1 MQTPD
6 PATAQPGQETQNRL
20 RELFD
25 QAVDL
30 PAAARDAWIDAQL
43 SSPGEREALRRL
55 LAAHDSH
62 GFLDTS
68 ATEHAARLAAE
79 EVLPESLIGQHIG
92 AFRIVRALGQGGM
105 AAVFLGERVGA
116 DFDQQVA
123 IKLLRRGLYSELEQ
137 RLFQRERQVLAA
149 LDHPNIA
156 HLIDGGVTA
165 AGIPYL
171 VMEHVD
177 GVPITVHALA
187 HRLDVRRRLKLFL
200 RVCRAIEAAH
210 RSLIVHR
217 DIKPSNILVSAD
229 GEVKLLDFGIAK
241 LLDEDDAGATVGVY
255 TPDYAAPEQI
265 SGGTIT
271 TATDVYGLGVLLH
284 ELLLGIRPAG
294 SPTRRPSSRVGE
306 IGAGQAD
313 GGAHALAPLQLRS
326 LLRGD
331 LDNILLKALEPEPQ
345 RRYASAGALADDIEC
360 FLDHRPVSA
369 HPPSRLYRAKKFI
382 QRHRGGVLT
391 SALFLI
397 GIFAALAVALWQANV
412 ARQEAARA
420 NTVRDFIVTVFDA
433 ARAHLPRE
441 QRPTPE
447 ALVEQAQRQLAAATN
462 LDAATRGD
470 VLRTLGEVNL
480 SLSNFSRAESMFAEA
495 RDLATGR
502 GDHAA
507 ADSARVLRADT
518 MQRAGRNAE
527 AMRELYAQLDDLRG
541 SPSPTLLRALSVLA
555 AAEQATGA
563 PDAAVAHRR
572 EAAAAADHIYGADSI
587 DALASALDV
596 GNTLSEL
603 ERFPEAIAVL
613 DPLLT
618 RWRAANAPQDDRYVA
633 ALTSLAAAS
642 DGIGDKPG
650 SEAHYRELLGLKRH
664 IYTAPHDAIARALRD
679 LASIVLRAEKYA
691 EAEALLNEALTMQR
705 QVFGEDHREVAVS
718 YDGLGEI
725 MVAQRRFAEADAAY
739 RAALAVCERARI
751 SEEVCPRARNN
762 LGMSFYRQD
771 RLDEAKREMTQAL
784 AERRALLGNDH
795 PTVAYS
801 LSTLANVAVKQDD
814 GAEAVR
820 LSVEALAILDRSG
833 RGASREAV
841 LIRNGYAAALF
852 RAGRNAEALPE
863 IDRTIT
869 DWQRVAPDGK
879 IRHVVMLVQ
888 KAQIQQALKRDDDAR
903 KTAEEAIALN
913 VPAAEL
919 PPRTKLLLR
928 ELSGRGDIY
937 PEVAGTATP

>member
-6 PATAQPGQETQNRL
+6 PVGQDTQNRL
-20 RELFD
+20 RELFE
-25 QAVDL
+25 QAVEL
-30 PAAARDAWIDAQL
+30 PAAARDAWVDAQL
-43 SSPGEREALRRL
+43 TGQGERAALRRL
-55 LAAHDSH
+55 LAADDSQ

-68 ATEHAARLAAE
+68 ATEHAARMAADE
-79 EVLPESLIGQHIG
+79 LLPESLIGRQIG
-92 AFRIVRALGQGGM
+92 TFRIVRALGQGGM

-171 VMEHVD
+171 IMEHVD
-177 GVPITVHALA
+177 GVPITVHALG
-187 HRLDVRRRLKLFL
+187 HRLDVRGRLKLFL
-200 RVCRAIEAAH
+200 RVCRAVEAAH
-210 RSLIVHR
+210 RNLVVHR
-217 DIKPSNILVSAD
+217 DIKPSNILVSAG

-241 LLDEDDAGATVGVY
+241 LLDEDDAGATIGVY

-265 SGGTIT
+265 SGGAIT

-284 ELLLGIRPAG
+284 ELLLGLRPDG

-306 IGAGQAD
+306 IAAQAGT
-313 GGAHALAPLQLRS
+313 GVRAHAPLQLRS

-345 RRYASAGALADDIEC
+345 RRYPSAGALADDIER
-360 FLDHRPVSA
+360 FLDHRPVGA
-369 HPPSRLYRAKKFI
+369 HPPSRLYRAKKFV

-391 SALFLI
+391 SALFLL
-397 GIFAALAVALWQANV
+397 GIVGALGVALWQANV
-412 ARQEAARA
+412 ARHEAVRA

-480 SLSNFSRAESMFAEA
+480 SLSNFSRAEAMFAEA
-495 RDLATGR
+495 RDLAAGR
-502 GDHAA
+502 GDSAA
-507 ADSARVLRADT
+507 ASSARVLRADT

-527 AMRELYAQLDDLRG
+527 AMRELYAQLDDLRAA
-541 SPSPTLLRALSVLA
+541 PSPALLRALSVLA
-555 AAEQATGA
+555 AAELATGA
-563 PDAAVAHRR
+563 PDAAIAHRR
-572 EAAAAADHIYGADSI
+572 EAASAADRTYGANSVE
-587 DALASALDV
+587 ALASALDV

-613 DPLLT
+613 DPLLA
-618 RWRAANAPQDDRYVA
+618 RWRATNAPQDDRYVA

-642 DGIGDKPG
+642 DGVGDKPN

-679 LASIVLRAEKYA
+679 LASVVLHAEKYA
-691 EAEALLNEALTMQR
+691 EAEALLNEALAMQR

-739 RAALAVCERARI
+739 RAALAICERARI
-751 SEEVCPRARNN
+751 SEEVCARARNN

-771 RLDEAKREMTQAL
+771 RLDEAKREMSQAL

-801 LSTLANVAVKQDD
+801 LSTLANVAAKQGDAAD
-814 GAEAVR
+814 AVR
-820 LSVEALAILDRSG
+820 LSVEALAVLDHSG
-833 RGASREAV
+833 RGASREAA
-841 LIRNGYAAALF
+841 LIRNTYAAALF
-852 RAGRNAEALPE
+852 HAGRNAEALPE
-863 IDRTIT
+863 IDRTIA

-879 IRHVVMLVQ
+879 VRHVMMLVQ
-888 KAQIQQALKRDDDAR
+888 KGQILQALHRDDDAR
-903 KTAEEAIALN
+903 KSADEAIALN
-913 VPAAEL
+913 APVADLA
-919 PPRTKLLLR
+919 PRTKLLLR
-928 ELSGRGDIY
+928 QLSTRTDIY
-937 PEVAGTATP
+937 PEVADLTN

>member
-6 PATAQPGQETQNRL
+6 PATASPGQDTQNRL

-25 QAVDL
+25 QAIDV
-30 PAAARDAWIDAQL
+30 PASARDAWIDAQL
-43 SSPGEREALRRL
+43 TSPAERAALRRL
-55 LAAHDSH
+55 LAADDSH
-62 GFLDTS
+62 GFLDTP
-68 ATEHAARLAAE
+68 ATEHASRLTAE

-116 DFDQQVA
+116 DFEQQVA

-165 AGIPYL
+165 TGIPYL
-171 VMEHVD
+171 IMEHVD

-187 HRLDVRRRLKLFL
+187 QQLDVRRRVKLFL
-200 RVCRAIEAAH
+200 RVCRAVEAAH

-255 TPDYAAPEQI
+255 TPDYAAPEQL

-284 ELLLGIRPAG
+284 ELLVGLRPEG
-294 SPTRRPSSRVGE
+294 SPTRRPSSRVGD
-306 IGAGQAD
+306 IGVAQGD
-313 GGAHALAPLQLRS
+313 SGVHGLSPLQLRS
-326 LLRGD
+326 VLRGD
-331 LDNILLKALEPEPQ
+331 LDNIVLKALEPEPQ
-345 RRYASAGALADDIEC
+345 RRYPSAGALADDIER
-360 FLDHRPVSA
+360 FLDNRPVGA

-382 QRHRGGVLT
+382 QRHRGGVVT
-391 SALFLI
+391 SALFLL
-397 GIFAALAVALWQANV
+397 GIFAALGVALWQANV
-412 ARQEAARA
+412 ARHEGVRA

-433 ARAHLPRE
+433 ARAHLPRD

-462 LDAATRGD
+462 LDAATRSD

-480 SLSNFSRAESMFAEA
+480 SLANFARAESMFGEA
-495 RDLATGR
+495 RDLAAGR
-502 GDHAA
+502 GDSTAA
-507 ADSARVLRADT
+507 RSARVLRADAI
-518 MQRAGRNAE
+518 QRAGRNAE

-541 SPSPTLLRALSVLA
+541 TPSPALLRALGVLA
-555 AAEQATGA
+555 AAEMATGA
-563 PDAAVAHRR
+563 PDAAIAHRR
-572 EAAAAADHIYGADSI
+572 EAASAAERIYGADSI
-587 DALASALDV
+587 EGLASALDV
-596 GNTLSEL
+596 GNALAEL

-613 DPLLT
+613 DPLLA
-618 RWRAANAPQDDRYVA
+618 RWRATNAPQDDRYVA

-642 DGIGDKPG
+642 DGVGDKPG
-650 SEAHYRELLGLKRH
+650 SEAHYRELLTLKRR

-691 EAEALLNEALTMQR
+691 EAESLLNEALAMQR

-784 AERRALLGNDH
+784 AERRALLGDDH

-801 LSTLANVAVKQDD
+801 LSTLANVAGKQND

-820 LSVEALAILDRSG
+820 LSQEALAVLDRGG

-841 LIRNGYAAALF
+841 LIRNTYASALWH
-852 RAGRNAEALPE
+852 AGRNAEALPE

-879 IRHVVMLVQ
+879 VRHVVMLVL
-888 KAQIQQALKRDDDAR
+888 KAQIQQALKRDDEAR
-903 KTAEEAIALN
+903 KTAEEAIALDAP
-913 VPAAEL
+913 VADLA
-919 PPRTKLLLR
+919 PRTKLLLR
-928 ELSGRGDIY
+928 ELSGRADIY
-937 PEVAGTATP
+937 PEVAGTGTP

>member
-1 MQTPD
+1 MKTPD
-6 PATAQPGQETQNRL
+6 PVTAPPGQDTQNRL

-25 QAVDL
+25 QAVEL
-30 PAAARDAWIDAQL
+30 PPSAREGWIDAQPA
-43 SSPGEREALRRL
+43 SPTERAALRRL
-55 LAAHDSH
+55 LAADDSN
-62 GFLDTS
+62 GFLDTP

-79 EVLPESLIGQHIG
+79 EVLPESLIGQQVG
-92 AFRIVRALGQGGM
+92 AFRIVRALGRGGM

-187 HRLDVRRRLKLFL
+187 QALDVRRRLKLFL
-200 RVCRAIEAAH
+200 RVCRAVEAAH

-255 TPDYAAPEQI
+255 TPDYAAPEQL

-284 ELLLGIRPAG
+284 ELLLGLRPDG

-306 IGAGQAD
+306 IAAQAG
-313 GGAHALAPLQLRS
+313 GSVRALAPLQLRS
-326 LLRGD
+326 VLRGD
-331 LDNILLKALEPEPQ
+331 LDNILLKSLEPEPQ
-345 RRYASAGALADDIEC
+345 RRYPSAGALADDIER

-391 SALFLI
+391 SALFLA

-412 ARQEAARA
+412 ARHEAMRA

-462 LDAATRGD
+462 LGAATRGD

-480 SLSNFSRAESMFAEA
+480 SLSNFARAEAMFTEA
-495 RDLATGR
+495 RDLAAGR

-507 ADSARVLRADT
+507 ASSARVLRADA

-555 AAEQATGA
+555 AAELATGA

-572 EAAAAADHIYGADSI
+572 EAAMAADRIYGADSAE
-587 DALASALDV
+587 ALASALEV
-596 GNTLSEL
+596 GNTLAEL
-603 ERFPEAIAVL
+603 ERFPEAVAAL
-613 DPLLT
+613 APLLA
-618 RWRAANAPQDDRYVA
+618 RWRATNAPQDDRYVA

-642 DGIGDKPG
+642 DGVGDKPG
-650 SEAHYRELLGLKRH
+650 SEAHYRELLALKRH

-691 EAEALLNEALTMQR
+691 EAESLLNEALAMQR

-725 MVAQRRFAEADAAY
+725 MIAQRRFAEADAAY
-739 RAALAVCERARI
+739 REALAICERARI

-771 RLDEAKREMTQAL
+771 RLDEAKREMLQAL

-801 LSTLANVAVKQDD
+801 LSTLANVAAKQGDA
-814 GAEAVR
+814 AEAVR
-820 LSVEALAILDRSG
+820 LSVEALAVLDRSG

-841 LIRNGYAAALF
+841 LIRNTYAAALF
-852 RAGRNAEALPE
+852 HAGRNAEALPE

-879 IRHVVMLVQ
+879 VRHVIMLVQ
-888 KAQIQQALKRDDDAR
+888 KAQIQQALKRDDEAR

-913 VPAAEL
+913 APVAEL
-919 PPRTKLLLR
+919 APRTKLLLR
-928 ELSGRGDIY
+928 ELSGRTDLY
-937 PEVAGTATP
+937 PEVAGTSTP

>member
-6 PATAQPGQETQNRL
+6 PATAQPGQDTLKRL

-25 QAVDL
+25 QAVDV

-43 SSPGEREALRRL
+43 TSPGERALLRRL
-55 LAAHDSH
+55 LAADDSN
-62 GFLDTS
+62 GFLDTP

-79 EVLPESLIGQHIG
+79 EVLTDSLIGQHVG

-177 GVPITVHALA
+177 GVPITVYALA

-200 RVCRAIEAAH
+200 SVCRAVEAAH

-217 DIKPSNILVSAD
+217 DIKPSNILVNAG

-255 TPDYAAPEQI
+255 TPEYAAPEQI
-265 SGGTIT
+265 SGSTIT

-284 ELLLGIRPAG
+284 ELLLGLRPDG

-306 IGAGQAD
+306 IGAAQPDSGVF
-313 GGAHALAPLQLRS
+313 APLQLRS
-326 LLRGD
+326 VLRGD

-345 RRYASAGALADDIEC
+345 RRYPSAGALADDIER

-369 HPPSRLYRAKKFI
+369 HPPSRLYRAQKFV

-391 SALFLI
+391 AALFLV

-412 ARQEAARA
+412 ARHEAVRA

-462 LDAATRGD
+462 LDTATRGD

-480 SLSNFSRAESMFAEA
+480 SLSNFARAEAMFAEA
-495 RDLATGR
+495 RDLATAR
-502 GDHAA
+502 GDSTA
-507 ADSARVLRADT
+507 ADSARVLRADAI
-518 MQRAGRNAE
+518 QRAGRNAE
-527 AMRELYAQLDDLRG
+527 AMRELYAQLDGLRG

-563 PDAAVAHRR
+563 PDAAIAHRR
-572 EAAAAADHIYGADSI
+572 EAASSADRIYGADSVE
-587 DALASALDV
+587 ALASALDV
-596 GNTLSEL
+596 GNTLADL
-603 ERFPEAIAVL
+603 EHFPEAVAVL
-613 DPLLT
+613 DPLLA
-618 RWRAANAPQDDRYVA
+618 RWRATDAPQDDRYVA
-633 ALTSLAAAS
+633 ALTSLAKAS

-650 SEAHYRELLGLKRH
+650 SEAHYRELLALKRR
-664 IYTAPHDAIARALRD
+664 IYSAPHDAIAGALRD
-679 LASIVLRAEKYA
+679 LATIVLRAEKYA
-691 EAEALLNEALTMQR
+691 EAESLLNEALAMQR

-718 YDGLGEI
+718 YDALGEI
-725 MVAQRRFAEADAAY
+725 MVAQRRFPEADAAY

-801 LSTLANVAVKQDD
+801 LATLSNVAVKQDD

-863 IDRTIT
+863 IDRTIS

-879 IRHVVMLVQ
+879 LRHVVMLVQ
-888 KAQIQQALKRDDDAR
+888 KAQIQQELKREDEAR
-903 KTAEEAIALN
+903 KTADEAIALN
-913 VPAAEL
+913 VPSAEL

-928 ELSGRGDIY
+928 ELSRRTDIY
-937 PEVAGTATP
+937 PEVAGAGTP